1 MKKLY
6 TFLAAALLFASC
18 AGEAASTAAIE
29 TPEQAIAAL
38 MEGNARFVSGNLQV
52 PNADEARR
60 TETFDTQKPFA
71 VVVGCSDSRVPVEM
85 IFDCGIG
92 DLFVIRTAGNS
103 VADDVVMG
111 SIDYAVD
118 HLGCPLVVILGHQ
131 NCGGITSACEST
143 AAHHHGKI
151 DQLLAV
157 IRQDVQKYVGHP
169 EQLDEAIH
177 VNAEEQVKRIKRE
190 KYLAEKFR
198 QNKLQVISAY
208 YHLDTGV
215 VDFDVN

>member
-1 MKKLY
+1 MKRLY
-6 TFLAAALLFASC
+6 AIVAVAMLLVAC
-18 AGEAASTAAIE
+18 AGQQKTTELIE
-29 TPEQAIAAL
+29 TPEQAIKAL
-38 MEGNARFVSGNLQV
+38 QEGNARFVAGKLQV

-60 TETFDTQKPFA
+60 TETFNKQKPFA

-85 IFDCGIG
+85 LFDCGIG

-131 NCGGITSACEST
+131 NCGGITSACEPS
-143 AAHHHGKI
+143 AEHHHGKI

-157 IRQDVQKYVGHP
+157 IRQDVEKYVGHP

-177 VNAEEQVKRIKRE
+177 ANAEEQVKRIKRE
-190 KYLAEKFR
+190 KYLADKFK

-215 VDFDVN
+215 VDFDL